1 MDKGGKDYT
10 ESGGKVTRQELRAD
24 EQHGV
29 PIACRARA
37 VESSDYEKFDYIL
50 AMDTSKYVSY
60 PLADGGHP
68 DLGEIWTWDMEGS
81 KD

>member
-1 MDKGGKDYT
+1 MQRAKGGTDGT
-10 ESGGKVTRQELRAD
+10 EQGQEVTLQEPRAD

-50 AMDTSKYVSY
+50 AMDTSKYVSSSIAFSRSY
-60 PLADGGHP
+60 GL
-68 DLGEIWTWDMEGS
+68 
-81 KD
+81 